1 MKRLRLAHVL
11 LIIAALVA
19 VVSLFSDIGSYD
31 FWWHLKA
38 GEHIWGLGAV
48 PTTDPFSF
56 TMQGQPWTAHEWL
69 FEAVMWL
76 FYTVG
81 NLYGIMLL
89 FFLIAL
95 ATAVVLWKLY
105 GLRHDRMDHGRQL
118 LIAVLVAI
126 AMGPTLPYWSPR
138 PGALSY
144 LLFVLF
150 LYVLKVART
159 RQTAA
164 PLWLLPLLTAIWVNA
179 HGSFVLGPALI
190 VGELVFGWKD
200 FNIGVLNSRSMH
212 PRVRKG
218 MLYAL
223 GGTILASAINPH
235 GFRMF
240 IYTATISSH
249 SFMKNSIVEW
259 FSPNFHEAY
268 FGIIVTAVLL
278 PALLWM
284 LADTR
289 GDTLQDMVY
298 LVGFIYMFLSSQR
311 YFPFPALYLG
321 YILARRVPSSEVLKK
336 LDRPV
341 MSVGLVC
348 FIALALALKL
358 PANNVSEHVSQ
369 EKFPVEAAT
378 FIEQTDL
385 EGRIF
390 NRYGWGGYLVWRFY
404 PERKVF
410 IDGRA
415 DLYLTGEV
423 FEDYIE
429 TVELK
434 VDPEK
439 TLDKYDI
446 EYVLMQEDAQ
456 LVRYLTATGRWKS
469 VYEDETAVLLE
480 RAD

>member
-1 MKRLRLAHVL
+1 MKRFRLAHVF

-38 GEHIWGLGAV
+38 GGLIWELGAV

-69 FEAVMWL
+69 FEAIMWL
-76 FYTVG
+76 FYTIG

-89 FFLIAL
+89 FFLVAL
-95 ATAVVLWKLY
+95 ATAWVLWRLY
-105 GLRHDRMDHGRQL
+105 GLRHDGANPGREL
-118 LIAVLVAI
+118 LIAGLVLLAV
-126 AMGPTLPYWSPR
+126 GPTLPYWNPR
-138 PGALSY
+138 PGVLSY

-150 LYVLKVART
+150 VYILKAARL
-159 RQTAA
+159 RQTTA
-164 PLWLLPLLTAIWVNA
+164 PLWLLPLLTVIWVNA

-190 VGELVFGWKD
+190 AGELVFGWKD
-200 FNIGVLNSRSMH
+200 FSVGVLSSRSMH
-212 PRVRKG
+212 PRVRRG

-223 GGTILASAINPH
+223 GGTVLASAINPH
-235 GFRMF
+235 GFQMF
-240 IYTATISSH
+240 VYTATISSH
-249 SFMKNSIVEW
+249 AFMKNSIVEW
-259 FSPNFHEAY
+259 FSPNFHEPY
-268 FGIIVTAVLL
+268 FGIIVAAALL

-284 LADTR
+284 LTDTR
-289 GDTLQDMVY
+289 GDTVQDMVY
-298 LVGFIYMFLSSQR
+298 LVGFTYVFLSSQR
-311 YFPFPALYLG
+311 YFPFLALYVG
-321 YILARRVPSSEVLKK
+321 YILARRIPSSEVLKK

-341 MSVGLVC
+341 VSVGLLC
-348 FIALALALKL
+348 LIALALALKL

-390 NRYGWGGYLVWRFY
+390 NRYGWGGYLIWRFY

-410 IDGRA
+410 VDGRA
-415 DLYLTGEV
+415 DLYLTADV

-429 TVELK
+429 TTKLE
-434 VDPEK
+434 VDPEEV
-439 TLDKYDI
+439 LAKYSI
-446 EYVLMQEDAQ
+446 THVLMQEDAA
-456 LVRYLTATGRWKS
+456 LVRYLLATGRWQS
-469 VYEDETAVLLE
+469 EYEDKTAVLLSRVE
-480 RAD
+480 